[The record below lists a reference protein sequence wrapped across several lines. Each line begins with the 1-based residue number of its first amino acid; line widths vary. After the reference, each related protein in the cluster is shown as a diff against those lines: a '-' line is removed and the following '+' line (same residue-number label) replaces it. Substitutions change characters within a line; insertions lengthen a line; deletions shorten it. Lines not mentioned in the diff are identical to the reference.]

1 MILRN
6 FRVIVPPPR
15 PKKHSLT
22 HTLAVF
28 DSLRC
33 GPCKM
38 IGPVF
43 EQLAG
48 ENPDVEFVKV
58 DVDEAEEI
66 AAACGIQA
74 MPTFQFYK
82 GGAKV
87 DEMRGADQQGLVAMI
102 QKNK

>member
-1 MILRN
+1 
-6 FRVIVPPPR
+6 
-15 PKKHSLT
+15 
-22 HTLAVF
+22 
-28 DSLRC
+28 
-33 GPCKM
+33 M

-74 MPTFQFYK
+74 MPTFQCYK

-87 DEMRGADQQGLVAMI
+87 DEMRGADPGGLATLI
-102 QKNK
+102 TKNK